1 MHSYPT
7 TSEGYNYT
15 GVHTPTKEI
24 MQCREHV
31 RDAVDEAASSQLF
44 CRACCR
50 VLDAHTFSSR
60 QRKNP
65 QTRRCSKCIAQD
77 APLHDRDDLEQVA
90 VFGLRAAMEAKD
102 GASLSK
108 RLPGT
113 ASMLREG
120 RLAPN
125 DAANTVSNKLMRSGP
140 DVLGPERALSQA
152 AAEQGGIVPII
163 EGFLQ

>member
-1 MHSYPT
+1 MLWTRRHRRNCFAVRAAVFLMRTHSAR
-7 TSEGYNYT
+7 GN
-15 GVHTPTKEI
+15 
-24 MQCREHV
+24 
-31 RDAVDEAASSQLF
+31 AS
-44 CRACCR
+44 
-50 VLDAHTFSSR
+50 
-60 QRKNP
+60 KNP

-102 GASLSK
+102 GASLSR

-125 DAANTVSNKLMRSGP
+125 DAANAVSNKLMRSGP
-140 DVLGPERALSQA
+140 DVLGPELALSQA